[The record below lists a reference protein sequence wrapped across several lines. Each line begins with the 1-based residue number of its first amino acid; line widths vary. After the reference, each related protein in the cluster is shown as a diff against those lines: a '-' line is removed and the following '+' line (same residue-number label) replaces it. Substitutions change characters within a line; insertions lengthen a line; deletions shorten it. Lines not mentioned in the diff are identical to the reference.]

1 MIYLTGSLNMDMVI
15 ESPYMPQEGETVT
28 GGGFITNGGG
38 KGANQA
44 VACAKLG
51 GAVSMCGSV
60 GDDLFGKTLIE
71 NLKDVGVGTSNIGV
85 VN

>member
-1 MIYLTGSLNMDMVI
+1 MIYITGSLNMDMVI
-15 ESPYMPQEGETVT
+15 ESPYIPKEGETVT

-38 KGANQA
+38 RGANQA

-60 GDDLFGKTLIE
+60 GNDFF
-71 NLKDVGVGTSNIGV
+71 
-85 VN
+85 